1 MARKKKT
8 PEVRLPAITQLPSGA
23 WHTRVLL
30 DGRRVSITK
39 NSYDECVAE
48 YLALKNGIIESKAEK
63 GKHNK
68 TLRDA
73 VNHYIDS
80 RRGYRSPST
89 ICAYE
94 RYRDNT
100 FQTMMGVNV
109 YTATDEQWQSAIQRE
124 KKNGH
129 SPKYIKNAWAL
140 VASAI
145 EAETKRRPSVMLYP
159 KDPNPRAYL
168 EPDQIDIFV
177 DAIKGT
183 DIEIPA
189 LLCLSSLRR
198 SEMLALKWEN
208 VDLRKKILH
217 IRGAIVQG
225 SNGME
230 YKPRGKTGKSR
241 RTVPII
247 PPLYDALSSASK
259 KGEFVVSASP
269 ITLSRHLK
277 KICVDAGLPEVG
289 MHGLRH
295 SFASLAYHL
304 QMPEMIAAEIGG
316 WNDLAT
322 MHKIY
327 THLSEKDV
335 AQRGRQFA
343 DFFTDSRVQERK
355 LATEL
360 ETESE
365 KP

>member
-1 MARKKKT
+1 MAKRKKE
-8 PEVRLPAITQLPSGA
+8 PEIRLPKIKQLPSGA
-23 WHTRVLL
+23 WHTRVLI
-30 DGRRVSITK
+30 DNRRVSITK
-39 NSYDECVAE
+39 DSYEECVAE
-48 YLALKNGIIESKAEK
+48 YLALKNGIIESKKEK
-63 GKHNK
+63 VKQSK
-68 TLRDA
+68 ALKD
-73 VNHYIDS
+73 VINHYIDS
-80 RRGYRSPST
+80 RRDYRSPST
-89 ICAYE
+89 ICGYE

-100 FQTMMGVNV
+100 FSSMMGVNV
-109 YTATDEQWQSAIQRE
+109 YSATDAQWQTAIQRE
-124 KKNGH
+124 KASGH

-140 VASAI
+140 IASAI
-145 EAETKRRPSVMLYP
+145 EAETGKRPSVMLYP

-168 EPDQIDIFV
+168 DPDQIDIFV

-208 VDLRKKILH
+208 VDMRKKVLY

-230 YKPRGKTGKSR
+230 YKPRGKTDKSR

-247 PPLYDALSSASK
+247 PPLYDALSSAPK
-259 KGEFVVSASP
+259 EEEYVVSASA

-277 KICVDAGLPEVG
+277 KICKDAGLPEVG

-322 MHKIY
+322 MHNIY

-335 AQRGRQFA
+335 AQRGRQFV
-343 DFFTDSRVQERK
+343 DFFTDSRARERK
-355 LATEL
+355 LETKL

-365 KP
+365 NT